1 MDDILRRLGFIG
13 LIPVAVIE
21 DENIAVPAAQAL
33 SDGGIDTIE
42 ITLRTPQGIPAI
54 SKIREACPDM
64 LVGAGTVLSVD
75 SAKQAVDA
83 GAQYIVA
90 PGFDAKLVEWC
101 LKNNMTITPGCVTP
115 SEISLAMA
123 YGLKVVKFFPANIYG
138 GAKGCQALH
147 APFGSI
153 SFIPTGGIGESN
165 LAEYAGLPCVHAIG
179 GGWLFNTA
187 YVKAGNF
194 EAITT
199 AAAKAVSVLL
209 GFELGHVGMNLSSD
223 SEARAAADRLCTGF
237 GLALKEGS
245 TSYFTG
251 GIVEINKSKGR
262 GAMGHIAI
270 RTNNADR
277 AVYYLQKRGFS
288 PDWTS
293 EKSENGRTTLI
304 YFEDEIGGFAVHL
317 LQK

>member
-1 MDDILRRLGFIG
+1 MEDILNRLGLIG

-21 DENIAVPAAQAL
+21 DEDSAIPAAEAL
-33 SDGGIDTIE
+33 LNGGIDTAE
-42 ITLRTPQGIPAI
+42 ITLRTPQGLPAI
-54 SKIREACPDM
+54 RRIRKAYPDM

-75 SAKQAVDA
+75 SAEKAVDA

-101 LKNNMTITPGCVTP
+101 LKNSIAITPGCVTP
-115 SEISLAMA
+115 SEIGLAMS
-123 YGLKVVKFFPANIYG
+123 YGLNVVKFFPANIYG
-138 GAKGCQALH
+138 GAKGCQALY
-147 APFGSI
+147 APFRSI
-153 SFIPTGGIGESN
+153 RFIPTGGIGENN
-165 LAEYAGLPCVHAIG
+165 LAEYAGLSCVHAIG
-179 GGWLFNTA
+179 GGWLFDTA
-187 YVKAGNF
+187 QVKAGNF
-194 EAITT
+194 DAITIT
-199 AAAKAVSVLL
+199 AKNAVSTLL
-209 GFELGHVGMNLSSD
+209 GFELGHVGMNLDSD
-223 SEARAAADRLCTGF
+223 AEAKAAADRFCGGF

-251 GIVEINKSKGR
+251 GIVEINKSRGR

-270 RTNNADR
+270 KTNHVDR

-293 EKSENGRTTLI
+293 QKSEKGRTTLV
-304 YFEDEIGGFAVHL
+304 YLKDEIGGFALHL